1 MHYCTNISSSLI
13 KKWRAS
19 KYKAVSLFIVV
30 WASVLLGS
38 ILYLSNLRVGL
49 FDPNN
54 QLTLLSAQASFERE
68 FVKKLQSAGIDTR
81 NTTLHFA
88 ADKRCYCQTV
98 AKPHIDSVK
107 QLATEQ
113 GFINSQLTVRS
124 DSALISYIPSTPAV
138 AVFNQ
143 QGLLVYLGPYA
154 TGLFCAPQ
162 QGIFENYISSEQ
174 AYLGATIISDAK
186 GCYCH
191 S

>member
-1 MHYCTNISSSLI
+1 MHYCTNTSSSLI

-19 KYKAVSLFIVV
+19 KYKAVTLFVVV

-54 QLTLLSAQASFERE
+54 QLTLLSAQADFENE
-68 FVKKLQSAGIDTR
+68 FIAKLKSADIDTR
-81 NTTLHFA
+81 NTIVHFSA
-88 ADKRCYCQTV
+88 GTNCYCQTI
-98 AKPHIDSVK
+98 AQAHIDSVK

-113 GFINSQLTVRS
+113 GFINSKLTVTS
-124 DSALISYIPSTPAV
+124 DSVLISFIPSTPAV

-143 QGLLVYLGPYA
+143 QGHLLYFGPYA

-162 QGIFENYISSEQ
+162 QGIVENYISSEQ

-186 GCYCH
+186 GCYCP